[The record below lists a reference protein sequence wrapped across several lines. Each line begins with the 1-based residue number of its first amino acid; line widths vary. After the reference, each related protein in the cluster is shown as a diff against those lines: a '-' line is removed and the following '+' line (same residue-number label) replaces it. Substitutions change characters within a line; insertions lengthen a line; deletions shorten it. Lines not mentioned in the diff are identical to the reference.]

1 MKKKNHLTNK
11 DLKDWQNFINDK
23 NQVQDKDAS
32 SIHSEKIKKK
42 IKFDLHGLTL
52 NQANEIV
59 KDVIIDCSKK
69 KIKEILFIT
78 GKGLHSND
86 TDVYKSAKLNK
97 LRYSVPDFISTSS
110 DISKLVLSVTTP
122 SEKEGGKGAIIVK
135 LRNL

>member
-23 NQVQDKDAS
+23 SQVQDKDAS
-32 SIHSEKIKKK
+32 SIYSEVVKKK

-69 KIKEILFIT
+69 K
-78 GKGLHSND
+78 N
-86 TDVYKSAKLNK
+86 
-97 LRYSVPDFISTSS
+97 
-110 DISKLVLSVTTP
+110 
-122 SEKEGGKGAIIVK
+122 
-135 LRNL
+135 